1 MTCPK
6 CNSPIDEAMQF
17 CIKCGAAVTPSCDK
31 PRPLQIGL
39 CTMGKSFWL
48 MCRILFYILL
58 FGFLSALAFPDN
70 PRRQLKA
77 NMYAVSARG
86 RDIYHAIVA
95 REGLELPSIWPKTY
109 LVGVNQTNDISGK
122 TFKTSTEYFETLLF
136 EKSEVTSNGVMLV
149 NAVDYSKLAGAGVPR
164 CPHGQKLSATN
175 NMWLIAANITEQDS
189 DLIPVLITRNVDVR
203 AIERAIN
210 CGIKTNDFKTKIAIG
225 EGEYKTPFGNKGF
238 VCVRKGGGTFSNQS
252 RYATLGYLFVNK
264 ELPPRDPSKPPIVYL
279 MP

>member
-1 MTCPK
+1 
-6 CNSPIDEAMQF
+6 MQS
-17 CIKCGAAVTPSCDK
+17 CTKCGAVVAVSQEMPTPK
-31 PRPLQIGL
+31 KKRYWTLG
-39 CTMGKSFWL
+39 
-48 MCRILFYILL
+48 RILFWFVLCGLVSAFL
-58 FGFLSALAFPDN
+58 FPAN
-70 PRRQLKA
+70 PPGPRQLKA
-77 NMYAVSARG
+77 NMAAVSARG

-95 REGLELPSIWPKTY
+95 REGLELPSIWPKAY

-136 EKSEVTSNGVMLV
+136 EKSEVTSNGVMRV
-149 NAVDYSKLAGAGVPR
+149 TAVDYSKLAGAGVPR
-164 CPHGQKLSATN
+164 CPHGQKLTATN
-175 NMWLIAANITEQDS
+175 NMWLIAANITDEDD

-210 CGIKTNDFKTKIAIG
+210 YGIKTNDFKTKIAIG